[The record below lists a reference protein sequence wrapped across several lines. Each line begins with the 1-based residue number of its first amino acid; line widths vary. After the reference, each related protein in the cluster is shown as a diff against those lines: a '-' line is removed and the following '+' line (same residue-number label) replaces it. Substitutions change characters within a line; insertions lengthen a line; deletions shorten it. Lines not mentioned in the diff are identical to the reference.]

1 MHTASYS
8 AQWIEQRP
16 QKIFVMRDRP
26 SLTHEGYVQNV
37 IGPPGFFGQSLLG
50 VGPETEVLREM

>member
-8 AQWIEQRP
+8 ARWIEQRP
-16 QKIFVMRDRP
+16 QKALVMRDLP

-37 IGPPGFFGQSLLG
+37 MGPPRCFGQSLLG
-50 VGPETEVLREM
+50 LGPETEVLGEI